1 MKEIKRQIEDLN
13 IKISQI
19 QDEQYKEFFERVSGV
34 LEGLSAKVQEI
45 MVNETV
51 LAENFKYMDD
61 DISNLQEELFQE
73 VTLEELDEIE
83 EEYREVSCK
92 NCGKTIFIET
102 SALSEKH
109 EIPCPYCNENII

>member
-1 MKEIKRQIEDLN
+1 MKEIKKQIEDIN
-13 IKISQI
+13 TIVSQI
-19 QDEQYKEFFERVSGV
+19 KDESYKELFEKVSSV
-34 LEGLSAKVQEI
+34 LDGLSAKVQEI

-83 EEYREVSCK
+83 EEYKEF
-92 NCGKTIFIET
+92 NCSHCGRTIFIEA
-102 SALSEKH
+102 SALMEKDK
-109 EIPCPYCNENII
+109 IPCPYCNKNII

>member
-1 MKEIKRQIEDLN
+1 MKEIKNQIEDLN
-13 IKISQI
+13 TKISQI
-19 QDEQYKEFFERVSGV
+19 QDENYKELFNNVSSV

-45 MVNETV
+45 LVNETV

-83 EEYREVSCK
+83 EEYKFKVK
-92 NCGKTIFIET
+92 NHSLKFYGICSDCLQK
-102 SALSEKH
+102 S
-109 EIPCPYCNENII
+109 

>member
-1 MKEIKRQIEDLN
+1 MKEIKKQIEDLST
-13 IKISQI
+13 KISQV
-19 QDEQYKEFFERVSGV
+19 QDENYKEIFGNVLGV

-45 MVNETV
+45 LVNETV

-83 EEYREVSCK
+83 EEFKEVNCK
-92 NCGKTIFIET
+92 HCGKIIFIET
-102 SALSEKH
+102 SALKENDKIS
-109 EIPCPYCNENII
+109 CPYCNENII